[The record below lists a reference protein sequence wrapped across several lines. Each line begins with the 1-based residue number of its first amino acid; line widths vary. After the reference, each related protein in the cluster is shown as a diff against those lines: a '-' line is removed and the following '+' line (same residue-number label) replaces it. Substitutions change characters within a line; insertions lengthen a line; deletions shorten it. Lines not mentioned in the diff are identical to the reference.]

1 MIAYKSIQELKDYLW
16 KPVDK
21 EKLLDKLEEIEDRLF
36 NIEDKLTDKKMGEK
50 IVDGILKVL
59 DTTRCLL
66 EKNQFL
72 DREIW
77 SHLSA
82 LIYLFNRLD
91 KKIKFSSDKINTAI
105 STNLA
110 KNLPV
115 YNQHEKFI
123 SNQSGFTFN
132 KDSFPVTETPGKQ
145 PLIERDFK
153 QPFNIVKDIRIM
165 KDLRLHAEKSDR
177 TEEAGEQ
184 ITQKEFQD
192 KPNIIFNIPAKKSND
207 TAASQT
213 GAGINSME
221 ADLLYSAGPAIDKI
235 TVLDR
240 LIKAG
245 SFFLSDS
252 STLIDLEDCLEETY
266 QEILEIKE
274 KEINTCADN
283 EEENAFIETLDN
295 ILETISLM
303 RDSIEEEEINKEIDY
318 FLKELLSLNTG
329 FIELYS
335 NMDRK
340 NEKAPESLTAGD
352 DSVKSGNYKAIE
364 DMIQK
369 FLNKEIEPDIID
381 SFLEKMIKNAMK
393 NRKSYENTYSGGN
406 IPSAD
411 IQSIIEGNKK
421 WEEGLNYLYDHYIDM
436 DEDTI
441 NKALNMLYE
450 ANKKLLAAQLL

>member
-21 EKLLDKLEEIEDRLF
+21 EKLLNKLDEIEDRLF
-36 NIEDKLTDKKMGEK
+36 NIEDKLTDKKVGGK

-91 KKIKFSSDKINTAI
+91 KKVKFSSDKINTAI

-145 PLIERDFK
+145 PLTERDFK
-153 QPFNIVKDIRIM
+153 QPFNIVKDLRII

-184 ITQKEFQD
+184 ITQKEFHD
-192 KPNIIFNIPAKKSND
+192 KPNIIFNIPVKKS
-207 TAASQT
+207 TAVSSQ
-213 GAGINSME
+213 AGKEMNPLE
-221 ADLLYSAGPAIDKI
+221 ADLLHSVSPAIDKI

-245 SFFLSDS
+245 NFFLSDS
-252 STLIDLEDCLEETY
+252 SALIDLEDSLEETY
-266 QEILEIKE
+266 QEIIEIKE
-274 KEINTCADN
+274 KEINICEDDEEKN
-283 EEENAFIETLDN
+283 EFMETLDN
-295 ILETISLM
+295 ILETISFM

-318 FLKELLSLNTG
+318 FLKDLQSLNIS
-329 FIELYS
+329 FIDLYS
-335 NMDRK
+335 KIDSK
-340 NEKAPESLTAGD
+340 NGKEPENLRITD
-352 DSVKSGNYKAIE
+352 DSIKSGNYKAIE

-369 FLNKEIEPDIID
+369 FFNKEIEPDMID
-381 SFLEKMIKNAMK
+381 SFLEKMIKNAID
-393 NRKSYENTYSGGN
+393 RKSVV
-406 IPSAD
+406 
-411 IQSIIEGNKK
+411 
-421 WEEGLNYLYDHYIDM
+421 
-436 DEDTI
+436 
-441 NKALNMLYE
+441 
-450 ANKKLLAAQLL
+450 

>member
-21 EKLLDKLEEIEDRLF
+21 EKLLNKLDEIEDRLF
-36 NIEDKLTDKKMGEK
+36 NIEDKLTDKKVGGK

-91 KKIKFSSDKINTAI
+91 KKVKFSSDKINTAI

-145 PLIERDFK
+145 PLTERDFK
-153 QPFNIVKDIRIM
+153 QPFNIVKDLRII

-184 ITQKEFQD
+184 ITQKEFHD
-192 KPNIIFNIPAKKSND
+192 KPNIIFNIPVKKS
-207 TAASQT
+207 TAVSSQ
-213 GAGINSME
+213 AGKEMNPLE
-221 ADLLYSAGPAIDKI
+221 ADLLHSVSPAIDKI

-245 SFFLSDS
+245 NFFLSDS
-252 STLIDLEDCLEETY
+252 SALIDLEDSLEETY
-266 QEILEIKE
+266 QEIIEIKE
-274 KEINTCADN
+274 KEINICEDDEEKN
-283 EEENAFIETLDN
+283 EFMETLDN
-295 ILETISLM
+295 ILETISFM

-318 FLKELLSLNTG
+318 FLKDLQSLNIS
-329 FIELYS
+329 FIDLYS
-335 NMDRK
+335 KIDSK
-340 NEKAPESLTAGD
+340 NGKEPENLRITD
-352 DSVKSGNYKAIE
+352 DSIKSGNYKAIE

-369 FLNKEIEPDIID
+369 FFNKEIEPDMID

-393 NRKSYENTYSGGN
+393 NRKSYENTYSGGT
-406 IPSAD
+406 IPSPED
-411 IQSIIEGNKK
+411 ELIIEGNRK

-436 DEDTI
+436 DENTI
-441 NKALNMLYE
+441 NKAFNMLYE
-450 ANKKLLAAQLL
+450 ANKKLLASQLL